1 MFGQD
6 KDADGNM
13 MLIPVSVVGS
23 TYVNLGGSI
32 CVNAATLLNADLPT
46 DPLMPDLE
54 DTADLQDTGIFG
66 GTYDDEVEGK
76 VADFNNLKLST
87 VVSHI
92 PITRIYKDHPK
103 EQIIWDPLSAPQTRR
118 VTKTFKEH
126 DMDTGIFSGAYDD
139 EVEGVVADLTTWNS
153 LKLVHCVPDGCEEC
167 LSVWHNRRGGTAST
181 PIETNKALLKDE
193 EVKDVDVHS
202 YRSMIGSLM
211 YLKASRPDIMFAV
224 CACARFQVTPKVSH
238 LYIVKRIFRYL
249 KGQPKL
255 GLWYPKD
262 SPFGLE
268 AF

>member
-1 MFGQD
+1 MSGLEAFRYINDPIIDLTDNFNEFQVVKSATTPSTSSSYAPLKIPTVPGPQYVLLSLLTLILNIQRAQ
-6 KDADGNM
+6 KMRLLM
-13 MLIPVSVVGS
+13 ML
-23 TYVNLGGSI
+23 
-32 CVNAATLLNADLPT
+32 
-46 DPLMPDLE
+46 E
-54 DTADLQDTGIFG
+54 R
-66 GTYDDEVEGK
+66 K
-76 VADFNNLKLST
+76 
-87 VVSHI
+87 
-92 PITRIYKDHPK
+92 
-103 EQIIWDPLSAPQTRR
+103 
-118 VTKTFKEH
+118 
-126 DMDTGIFSGAYDD
+126 DTGIFSGAYDD

-249 KGQPKL
+249 KVVANSTTEAEYVAAANCYGQ
-255 GLWYPKD
+255 
-262 SPFGLE
+262 
-268 AF
+268 